1 MEPKFDNAYVLNVTA
16 EDRPGIVAAVSQ
28 AVAAGGGNIDAASQ
42 TVLGGYFTLI
52 MIVSFP
58 APPAEKKLL
67 DDLVRPDGQ
76 DSGLG
81 VNIRPYRPEADKPVV
96 PDGENF
102 VITCFGPDAPGV
114 ICRFSSLLAEKG
126 INIVDL
132 YGQLDGEQF
141 VLISPA
147 DAAKRNIREGDPVRV
162 YNDRGDFEGVAK
174 VTDDVNPGIVVAT
187 LGYWR
192 SLNRSDGSVNSISS
206 EVTVL
211 RCSSICR
218 ITLANF

>member
-16 EDRPGIVAAVSQ
+16 EDRPGIVAAVSK
-28 AVAAGGGNIDAASQ
+28 AVVAAGGNIDAASQ

-67 DDLVRPDGQ
+67 DDVARPNGR

-114 ICRFSSLLAEKG
+114 IFRFSSMLADKA

-132 YGQLDGEQF
+132 YGQLDGGQF
-141 VLISPA
+141 VLISQVRIPRQWDLAMLQA
-147 DAAKRNIREGDPVRV
+147 DLEQLGAEQGYTVRLQHENIFIATNQLRLTQLAERAAV
-162 YNDRGDFEGVAK
+162 DRK
-174 VTDDVNPGIVVAT
+174 
-187 LGYWR
+187 
-192 SLNRSDGSVNSISS
+192 
-206 EVTVL
+206 
-211 RCSSICR
+211 
-218 ITLANF
+218 